1 MQITEQEITDI
12 IEESLNDL
20 GFDLV
25 KVTLKGSVNKV
36 LEILIDRLD
45 GDKISVI
52 DCRNASRHISAILD
66 VEDVISDK
74 YFLEV
79 SSAGVERPLIKFKD
93 YARFIDR
100 EVTIKLKELVNARTR
115 YNGRILKAKDNQ
127 IYLMSDGE
135 EIVVLFDKIKKAN
148 LVLTDE
154 MFKNLVNKNL
164 KR

>member
-52 DCRNASRHISAILD
+52 DCRNASRHISAVLD

-115 YNGRILKAKDNQ
+115 YNGRILKAEDNQ